1 MKEAAV
7 TIDLN
12 SDLGEGFGA
21 WSMGEDDALL
31 EIVTSANIACGF
43 HAGDPSVMRRSCAMA
58 VERGVRIG
66 AHISYQDLAGFGRRP
81 ISMPARQ
88 LIDECLYQIGA
99 LDGFARAAGDRVRY
113 VKPHGAL
120 YNSAAE
126 DADIAQ
132 AITAA
137 VGIYGGLSL
146 LGLPGSQHEAA
157 ATAAGIDF
165 HAEGFADR
173 AYTPAGTLLPRS
185 RPGSVLDP
193 ESSLAQALSIA
204 ADGKAQDVHG
214 VPVAVPARSLCVH
227 GDSPGAV
234 AMARAIR
241 STLTERGVELR
252 AFT

>member
-1 MKEAAV
+1 M

-21 WSMGEDDALL
+21 WAMGDDDALL
-31 EIVTSANIACGF
+31 DIVTSANIACGF
-43 HAGDPSVMRRSCAMA
+43 HAGDPSIMRRTCAMA

-66 AHISYQDLAGFGRRP
+66 AHISYRDLAGFGRRA
-81 ISMPARQ
+81 ISMPAGQ
-88 LIDECLYQIGA
+88 LTDECLYQIGA
-99 LDGFARAAGDRVRY
+99 LDGIARAAGDRVRY

-132 AITAA
+132 AIAAA
-137 VGIYGGLSL
+137 VATYGGLSL

-157 ATAAGIDF
+157 AVAAGIDF

-173 AYTPAGTLLPRS
+173 AYTPAGTLVSRS
-185 RPGSVLDP
+185 RPGSVLDS
-193 ESSLAQALSIA
+193 ESAVAQAVSIA
-204 ADGKAQDVHG
+204 SDGKARDVDG
-214 VPVAVPARSLCVH
+214 AAVAVPARSLCVH

-241 STLTERGVELR
+241 SALTERGVELR
-252 AFT
+252 AFA

>member
-31 EIVTSANIACGF
+31 EVVTSANIACGF
-43 HAGDPSVMRRSCAMA
+43 HAGDPSIMRRSCATA

-66 AHISYQDLAGFGRRP
+66 AHISYRDLAGFGRRA

-88 LIDECLYQIGA
+88 LTDECLYQIGA

-126 DADIAQ
+126 DPEIAQ
-132 AITAA
+132 AIAAA
-137 VGIYGGLSL
+137 VATYGGLSL
-146 LGLPGSQHEAA
+146 LGLPGSEFEAA
-157 ATAAGIDF
+157 AAAAGIGF

-173 AYTPAGTLLPRS
+173 AYTPAGTLVPRS
-185 RPGSVLDP
+185 RPGSVLDS
-193 ESSLAQALSIA
+193 ESALAQAVSIA
-204 ADGKAQDVHG
+204 TDGKARDVDG
-214 VPVAVPARSLCVH
+214 APVAVPARSLCVH

-241 STLTERGVELR
+241 GTLTERGVELR